1 MSFIDILTIIA
12 IGKTNIVDKLILNC
26 AIVDDSTLQRLSIVR
41 LIENHPSL
49 NLIAEYNNAIEAK
62 MGLATENI
70 DLVFLDIEMPVLS
83 GFDLLDD
90 LTLKPEIIFVTGKTK
105 YAFKAF
111 DYDAIDYLRKPISKE
126 RFLNAVHKATTNHK
140 LKNDDGFDDEDFIFV
155 KSNLKKRK
163 VFLNEL
169 RYIEALGDYVK
180 LVTEHESL
188 VVLSTMKAF
197 ESLLPKERFLRIH
210 KSYIVNLDK
219 VERYNSKVIELD
231 NQQLPLSRN
240 RKSELVDALTAS
252 MKQQ

>member
-1 MSFIDILTIIA
+1 ME
-12 IGKTNIVDKLILNC
+12 KTILNC
-26 AIVDDSTLQRLSIVR
+26 AVVDDSTLQRLSIVK
-41 LIENHPSL
+41 LIENHQSL
-49 NLIAEYNNAIEAK
+49 NLVAQYNNAIEAK
-62 MGLATENI
+62 EGIATSDI
-70 DLVFLDIEMPVLS
+70 DLIFLDIEMPILS

-90 LTLKPEIIFVTGKTK
+90 LTAIPQIIFVTGKTK

-126 RFLNAVHKATTNHK
+126 RFLNAVHKAVTNYK
-140 LKNDDGFDDEDFIFV
+140 LKNEEGFDEEDFIFV

-180 LVTEHESL
+180 MVTEHDSL

-197 ESLLPKERFLRIH
+197 EALLPKDRFLRIH

-219 VERYNSKVIELD
+219 VIRYNSKVIELEKEE
-231 NQQLPLSRN
+231 LPLSRN
-240 RKSELVDALTAS
+240 RKTDLVQALAANN
-252 MKQQ
+252 KD

>member
-1 MSFIDILTIIA
+1 MDKPIL
-12 IGKTNIVDKLILNC
+12 KC

-41 LIENHPSL
+41 LIENHPAL
-49 NLIAEYNNAIEAK
+49 DLIAEYNNAIEAK
-62 MGLATENI
+62 MGLAEAEI
-70 DLVFLDIEMPVLS
+70 DLIFLDIEMPILS
-83 GFDLLDD
+83 GFDLLDG
-90 LTLKPEIIFVTGKTK
+90 LTVKPQVIFVTGKTK

-111 DYDAIDYLRKPISKE
+111 DYDAVDYLRKPISKE
-126 RFLNAVHKATTNHK
+126 RFLNAVHKAITNYK
-140 LKNDDGFDDEDFIFV
+140 LKNDEGYDEEDFIFV

-180 LVTEHESL
+180 LVTEHDAF

-197 ESLLPKERFLRIH
+197 EALLPSERFLRIH

-231 NQQLPLSRN
+231 KEQLPLSRN
-240 RKSELVDALTAS
+240 RKADLIEALAATVRN
-252 MKQQ
+252 